1 MGELNSKIRWQ
12 QDLSY
17 DIRTQT
23 AWDDKDGDP
32 RIPFKDWKEVT
43 EENREVIKERFLRV
57 RDYCSAILE
66 IGISRNGPDSF
77 TQVFLQNKKKET
89 IYIGIDIDDKKYL
102 NNTEENIYTIQNS
115 SSNYEENMKFINEIF
130 ERCGTERKEFDFIF
144 IDGWHSINQ
153 CLHDWEFTSILGKNG
168 IVGLHDTAYHPGPK
182 PFVKALNRDKWIVEE
197 NVVKTSNDW
206 GIGFA
211 WKKEGN
217 IWQPAEPG
225 YTWEIGAPDDDV
237 ISRAR

>member
-1 MGELNSKIRWQ
+1 MKWQ
-12 QDLSY
+12 EDLSY

-23 AWDDKDGDP
+23 DWDNKDGDP
-32 RIPFKDWKEVT
+32 RISFKGWKEVT
-43 EENREVIKERFLRV
+43 EANREVIKERFLRV
-57 RDYCSAILE
+57 RDNCSAILE

-89 IYIGIDIDDKKYL
+89 VYIGIDIDDKTYL
-102 NNTEENIYTIQNS
+102 NNIEQNIYTIQNS
-115 SSNYEENMKFINEIF
+115 SSNYEENMKWINEIF
-130 ERCGTERKEFDFIF
+130 DRCGLSRKEFDFIY

-153 CLHDWEFTSILGKNG
+153 CLDDWEYTNILGEKG

-182 PFVKALNRDKWIVEE
+182 AFVKALNRDSWIVEE
-197 NVVKTSNDW
+197 NVIQTSNDW

-211 WKKEGN
+211 WKKKN
-217 IWQPAEPG
+217 DAWKTATPG
-225 YTWEIGAPDDDV
+225 YTWEIGEPDADV